1 MSKPVDRA
9 LTSEEIGR
17 LMTSGTELDTAIR
30 RAIRRAIL
38 QYEAYKKI
46 EKIIARE
53 EAAADRVEKL
63 NGSRRRASRASRT
76 SRTSAKVSVRKKSK
90 VRPKSARTSARTP
103 RQAAQRGRRSA

>member
-63 NGSRRRASRASRT
+63 NGSRRRASRT